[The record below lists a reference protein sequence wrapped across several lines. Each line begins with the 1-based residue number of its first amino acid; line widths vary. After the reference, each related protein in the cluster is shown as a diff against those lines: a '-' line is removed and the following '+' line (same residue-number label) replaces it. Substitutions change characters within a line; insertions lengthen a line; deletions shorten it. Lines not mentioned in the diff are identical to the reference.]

1 MKVII
6 EQYNEDGTQTDKDNV
21 FVNEKTNHTIL

>member
-6 EQYNEDGTQTDKDNV
+6 EQYNEEGTQTEKIRG
-21 FVNEKTNHTIL
+21 VNEKTNHTIL